1 MKHKR
6 QTVLILIIV
15 FASLVSPLGAV
26 PAQASSLQP
35 SAGGEGAVRSE
46 LGPPYRQMDSGL
58 WPSPSNPPGLEPYDL
73 PVLPS
78 EAASPAK
85 PSPQPKSAG
94 QTIALPFDF
103 SLSPPA
109 APPLRPLLQP
119 PAPDLNLAKRSRVSR
134 GGIIVYPGDT
144 ITYTLCYSNSNSG
157 TLAHNVVI
165 TDFIPANTT
174 IVAGSVITNGT
185 QVQFYTGTAWQL
197 AEPADPTLVA
207 GLGWIVG
214 DLPADGNHC
223 VSFQVDVN
231 MTIVTGA
238 GGSAMTL
245 QYTMAV
251 SPTPTV
257 TPTVSMVPTAMTAQT
272 QSPIVVQQLPTSGI
286 TNTAT
291 IDSDDTEPESAE
303 VYNPFPDVALV
314 DPVIGKIATPPDA
327 LPGQEVTFT
336 VTVRNQGIAQA
347 QNVWVTDTVPGFLEI
362 LDVIVTPPRPSSIL
376 PGNIVVVDIATLAPY
391 GTEVVTIIIRTR
403 VRPGTPAGT
412 LMDNWA
418 VVTCDGGEDQDDA
431 TVQVPPEPPGEVEF
445 VPQPGTIALL
455 GSGLAALAGYATL
468 RWRGKDEEQE

>member
-46 LGPPYRQMDSGL
+46 LGPPCRQMDSGL
-58 WPSPSNPPGLEPYDL
+58 WPSLSAPLGLEPYDL
-73 PVLPS
+73 PAFPS

-119 PAPDLNLAKRSRVSR
+119 PAPDLSLDKRSQVSR

-144 ITYTLCYSNSNSG
+144 IIYTVCYSNTNDG
-157 TLAHNVVI
+157 TLANSVFI

-174 IVAGSVITNGT
+174 YVSGSVVTNGT
-185 QVQFYTGTAWQL
+185 QVQFYTGTAWQP
-197 AEPADPTLVA
+197 AEPTLVA
-207 GLGWIVG
+207 GLRWIVG

-223 VSFQVDVN
+223 VGFQVDVN

-238 GGSAMTL
+238 GDSAMTL
-245 QYTMAV
+245 QYTTAV
-251 SPTPTV
+251 SPTATV
-257 TPTVSMVPTAMTAQT
+257 TPTVSMVPTAMTART

-291 IDSDDTEPESAE
+291 IDSDDAEPESDE

-327 LPGQEVTFT
+327 LPGHEVTFT
-336 VTVRNQGIAQA
+336 LTVRNQGIAQA
-347 QNVWVTDTVPGFLEI
+347 QNVRVTDTVPGFLEI
-362 LDVIVTPPRPSSIL
+362 LDVIVTPSRPSSIL
-376 PGNIVVVDIATLAPY
+376 PGNVVVVDIGTLDPY
-391 GTEVVTIIIRTR
+391 GTEVVTIIITAR

-431 TVQVPPEPPGEVEF
+431 TVQVPPEPAGEVEF
-445 VPQPGTIALL
+445 VPQPGTITLL